1 MNFGDGRLN
10 RFELRLQEG
19 RNGLHFSLFLYLYE
33 PLSDA
38 AGTYGTGNFH
48 RDTSV
53 AAIETP
59 SNTNKKAGKKSL
71 PSPLSHIAGRLAHS
85 LPMLLPLPKGE
96 GQDTVYFL

>member
-38 AGTYGTGNFH
+38 AGAYGTGNFH

-59 SNTNKKAGKKSL
+59 SNTNKKTGKKSL
-71 PSPLSHIAGRLAHS
+71 SSPLSHIAGRLAHS

>member
-1 MNFGDGRLN
+1 MIYIPIFVNIVLLLLFGYRYL
-10 RFELRLQEG
+10 F
-19 RNGLHFSLFLYLYE
+19 FSLFLYLYK